1 VGGKCSAL
9 WNGRHAKVPANAAQV
24 QIATGQQEGDGV
36 TEQPEI
42 KDFAHTLFV
51 IKD

>member
-1 VGGKCSAL
+1 MGGKCSAL
-9 WNGRHAKVPANAAQV
+9 WNGGHAKVLANAAQV
-24 QIATGQQEGDGV
+24 QIAAGQQEGDGV

-42 KDFAHTLFV
+42 KDFAHSLSV